1 MAPLPGCL
9 DRKDDCM
16 LQQFQLVWSFFGDVL
31 SALPADVI
39 TIGSFVFCGI
49 GIVGFLRSA

>member
-1 MAPLPGCL
+1 MAPLPGCS